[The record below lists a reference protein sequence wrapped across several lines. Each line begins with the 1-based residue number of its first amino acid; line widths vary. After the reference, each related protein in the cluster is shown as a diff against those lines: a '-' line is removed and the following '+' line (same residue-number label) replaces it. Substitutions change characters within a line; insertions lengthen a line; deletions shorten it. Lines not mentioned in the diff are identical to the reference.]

1 MFCPKCGC
9 SNFKEITID
18 GMNAKNFA
26 KASGVVATTGMLG
39 SIIPGIGTAIG
50 LSIGAYMSQK
60 YILNETKKLQ
70 CEKCGFIVQEDMTK
84 S

>member
-1 MFCPKCGC
+1 
-9 SNFKEITID
+9 
-18 GMNAKNFA
+18 MNAKNFA
-26 KASGVVATTGMLG
+26 KASGVVATTGLLG

-50 LSIGAYMSQK
+50 LSLGAYMSNK

-70 CEKCGFIVQEDMTK
+70 CEKCGFIVQEDMAK